1 MIKKRSKMN
10 NIIMWGLIATASV
23 SLASVGFASW
33 VINTIVPATSGNV
46 NINVGAVETKSIKTT
61 LVLTKGEVSFEHD
74 GKGTNYTNGGK
85 KTEDLTFAINSTFE
99 CLDTTQK
106 IGSILKGVKFDFNF
120 SNDLAALFGTEDAN
134 KYIEAPFVTGGTSNP
149 NSSTL
154 GLTFDATSFN
164 YQTVTGTNDYLTT
177 GLATGSAG
185 DKSTF
190 AFTTTFK
197 FKWGAAFKN
206 TNPASTKLDNTLTIS
221 ELTTRLN
228 AFKTATTG
236 KTLNL
241 NVTVTPL
248 NA

>member
-46 NINVGAVETKSIKTT
+46 DINVGAVETKSIKTT
-61 LVLTKGEVSFEHD
+61 LELTDGKVSFDHD
-74 GKGTNYTNGGK
+74 GTGKNYTNTDN
-85 KTEDLTFAINSTFE
+85 KTQDLEFKIKSTFT
-99 CLDTTQK
+99 CLDNTQQ
-106 IGSILKGVKFDFNF
+106 IGSILKGVKFDFAF
-120 SNDLAALFGTEDAN
+120 SDDLSALFGTEEAN
-134 KYIEAPFVTGGTSNP
+134 KYIEAPFVTGDTSNP
-149 NSSTL
+149 KSSTL
-154 GLTFDATSFN
+154 GLTFNATNLN
-164 YQTVTGTNDYLTT
+164 YESVSGTNDYLTT
-177 GLATGSAG
+177 GLATGSNG
-185 DKSTF
+185 SSNTF
-190 AFTTTFK
+190 AFTATFK
-197 FKWGAAFKN
+197 FKWGAAFKS
-206 TNPASTKLDNTLTIS
+206 TNPASTPLDDTLTIE

-228 AFKTATTG
+228 AFKTATTN